1 MIKGDLQCVLIGQ
14 NKPLYSELVS
24 TLRGQEA
31 HFRFKQVD
39 NSKRAIINSLKRLRS
54 ASLVFISDDVP
65 FSLESLS
72 DLVWQYASDSIIVI
86 LTKKTQSLSLKTPYD
101 NTQISKLHFDKDKKE
116 TILQLQFLL
125 QTAFIK
131 SDFRKCKT
139 LLGISEKRC
148 QWLVDSS
155 REAIAFIS
163 RDLHLYANRTYL
175 NLFHLDSVQELRSI
189 AVRDFILEDEHR
201 LFDGFQHSQLRNADL
216 NHSLVLTMK
225 KKNGATFR
233 ANTYLIPTVYKSKK
247 CFQLWV
253 RVMGNL
259 ETSDEV
265 NLSDFPETKGAK
277 VSQNQK
283 KPIQEKP
290 IQESKEPPN
299 PFEVLL
305 KDKTEGSAE
314 DMNTKQKKTYTP
326 VSLLKGIINREEA
339 VIKTTSLKRL
349 KKNELKFDKFDTHY
363 LLSLKVPIAQKKG
376 VDDILQDLSGAR
388 SQEVC
393 SIFWDKVK
401 LTRLLQILLKK
412 RNVEPNLIVRLNGA
426 SVADEQFLAWLIPG
440 LRRIGAKSSHIT
452 FLVPSQVNEKQA
464 KSAIVFAN
472 KVRAYNCQIA
482 LEGFVVSKESVQLL
496 KRIHPEMVSL
506 SLPWTRQIQGN
517 ERKEIGL
524 SSLIRQLETKD
535 IKVIAPCGFSRD
547 MKKLFVLSG
556 ASFCHES
563 STKYG

>member
-24 TLRGQEA
+24 TLKGQEA

-39 NSKRAIINSLKRLRS
+39 NSKKAIINSLKRLRS

-155 REAIAFIS
+155 REAIAFIT

-175 NLFHLDSVQELRSI
+175 NLFHLDSIQDLRSVS
-189 AVRDFILEDEHR
+189 VRDFILEDEHR
-201 LFDGFQHSQLRNADL
+201 LFDGFQNSQLRKADL

-247 CFQLWV
+247 CFQFWV
-253 RVMGNL
+253 RVMG
-259 ETSDEV
+259 EV
-265 NLSDFPETKGAK
+265 EALNQVDLSDFPETNI
-277 VSQNQK
+277 VPTTK
-283 KPIQEKP
+283 KQEDREEKR
-290 IQESKEPPN
+290 KEPPN

-305 KDKTEGSAE
+305 KDNEEGNSK
-314 DMNTKQKKTYTP
+314 DMNTKQKKVYTP
-326 VSLLKGIINREEA
+326 ASLLKGIINRKEA
-339 VIKTTSLKRL
+339 VITTNSLKRL
-349 KKNELKFDKFDTHY
+349 KKNELKFDKFDSHY
-363 LLSLKVPIAQKKG
+363 LLSLKVPIAQRKG

-412 RNVEPNLIVRLNGA
+412 RNVEPNLIVRLNGV
-426 SVADEQFLAWLIPG
+426 SVADKQFMEWLIPG
-440 LRRIGAKSSHIT
+440 LRRLGDKSSHIT
-452 FLVPSQVNEKQA
+452 FLVPSQVSERQA
-464 KSAIVFAN
+464 KSTMVFAN
-472 KVRAYNCQIA
+472 KVRAFNCQIA
-482 LEGFVVSKESVQLL
+482 LEGFAVSKDSVGLL
-496 KRIHPEMVSL
+496 KRLHPEMVSL

-517 ERKEIGL
+517 ESREIGL
-524 SSLIRQLETKD
+524 SSVIRQLESKD
-535 IKVIAPCGFSRD
+535 IKVIAPCGFSID

-563 STKYG
+563 TSKYG

>member
-175 NLFHLDSVQELRSI
+175 NLFHLDSIQELRSLS
-189 AVRDFILEDEHR
+189 VRDFISEDEHR
-201 LFDGFQHSQLRNADL
+201 LFDGFQNDQLRKPDL

-247 CFQLWV
+247 CLQFWV
-253 RVMGNL
+253 RVMGEVEDSNQ
-259 ETSDEV
+259 V
-265 NLSDFPETKGAK
+265 NLSDFPESESVPSKDTAI
-277 VSQNQK
+277 K
-283 KPIQEKP
+283 KKQEKR
-290 IQESKEPPN
+290 EPPN

-305 KDKTEGSAE
+305 KNDNEGNSE
-314 DMNTKQKKTYTP
+314 TMNTKQKKIYTP
-326 VSLLKGIINREEA
+326 ASLLKGIINRKEA
-339 VIKTTSLKRL
+339 VISTSSLKRL
-349 KKNELKFDKFDTHY
+349 KKNELKFDKFDSHY
-363 LLSLKVPIAQKKG
+363 LLSLKVPIAQRKG

-412 RNVEPNLIVRLNGA
+412 RNVEPNLIVRLNGV
-426 SVADEQFLAWLIPG
+426 SVADKQFLEWLIPG
-440 LRRIGAKSSHIT
+440 LRRLGIKSSHIT
-452 FLVPSQVNEKQA
+452 FLVPSQVSEKQA
-464 KSAIVFAN
+464 KATIVFAN
-472 KVRAYNCQIA
+472 KVRAFNCQIA
-482 LEGFVVSKESVQLL
+482 LEGFAVSKDSVQLL
-496 KRIHPEMVSL
+496 KRLHPEMVSL

-517 ERKEIGL
+517 ENREIGL
-524 SSLIRQLETKD
+524 SSVIRQLESKD
-535 IKVIAPCGFSRD
+535 IKVIAPCGFSID
-547 MKKLFVLSG
+547 MKKLFILSG

-563 STKYG
+563 STKHG

>member
-31 HFRFKQVD
+31 HFRFKQVE
-39 NSKRAIINSLKRLRS
+39 NSKKAIANSLKRLRS

-65 FSLESLS
+65 FSLERLS

-116 TILQLQFLL
+116 TLLQLQFLL

-155 REAIAFIS
+155 REAIAFIT

-175 NLFHLDSVQELRSI
+175 NLFHLDSIQDLRSVS
-189 AVRDFILEDEHR
+189 VRDFILEDEHR
-201 LFDGFQHSQLRNADL
+201 LFDGFQNNQLRKTDL

-225 KKNGATFR
+225 KKNGAAFR

-247 CFQLWV
+247 CFQFWV
-253 RVMGNL
+253 RVMGEVEESNQ
-259 ETSDEV
+259 V
-265 NLSDFPETKGAK
+265 NLSDFPETKIIPT
-277 VSQNQK
+277 K
-283 KPIQEKP
+283 K
-290 IQESKEPPN
+290 KEEREETPN

-305 KDKTEGSAE
+305 KDKKEGNSE
-314 DMNTKQKKTYTP
+314 DMDTKQKKVYTP
-326 VSLLKGIINREEA
+326 TSLLKGIINRKEA
-339 VIKTTSLKRL
+339 VITTNSLKRL
-349 KKNELKFDKFDTHY
+349 KKNELKFDKFDSHY
-363 LLSLKVPIAQKKG
+363 LLSLKVPIAQRRG

-401 LTRLLQILLKK
+401 LTRLFQILLKK
-412 RNVEPNLIVRLNGA
+412 RSVEPNLIVRLNGV
-426 SVADEQFLAWLIPG
+426 SVADKQFLEWLIPG
-440 LRRIGAKSSHIT
+440 LRRLGDKSSHIT
-452 FLVPSQVNEKQA
+452 FLVPSQINERQA
-464 KSAIVFAN
+464 KSTMIFAN
-472 KVRAYNCQIA
+472 KVRAFNCQIA
-482 LEGFVVSKESVQLL
+482 LEGFAVTKDSVHLL
-496 KRIHPEMVSL
+496 KRLHPEMVSL

-517 ERKEIGL
+517 EGREIGL
-524 SSLIRQLETKD
+524 SSVIRQLESKD
-535 IKVIAPCGFSRD
+535 IKVIAPCGFSID
-547 MKKLFVLSG
+547 MKKLFILSG

-563 STKYG
+563 TSQYG

>member
-24 TLRGQEA
+24 ALRGQEA
-31 HFRFKQVD
+31 HFRFRQVE
-39 NSKRAIINSLKRLRS
+39 NSKKAIINTLKRLRS

-101 NTQISKLHFDKDKKE
+101 NTQISKLYFDKDKKE
-116 TILQLQFLL
+116 TLLQLQFLI

-155 REAIAFIS
+155 REAIAFIT

-175 NLFHLDSVQELRSI
+175 NLFHIDSIQDLRS
-189 AVRDFILEDEHR
+189 ASVRDFILKDEHR
-201 LFDGFQHSQLRNADL
+201 LFDGFQNNQLRKADL
-216 NHSLVLTMK
+216 NHSLILTMK
-225 KKNGATFR
+225 KKNGAPFR
-233 ANTYLIPTVYKSKK
+233 AKTYLIPTVYKSKK
-247 CFQLWV
+247 CFQFWV
-253 RVMGNL
+253 RLMG
-259 ETSDEV
+259 EV
-265 NLSDFPETKGAK
+265 EESNQVNVNDFPETKNASLK
-277 VSQNQK
+277 NK
-283 KPIQEKP
+283 QERR
-290 IQESKEPPN
+290 EPPN

-305 KDKTEGSAE
+305 KDNKEGNSE
-314 DMNTKQKKTYTP
+314 DMKTKQKKVYTP
-326 VSLLKGIINREEA
+326 ASLLKGIINRKEA
-339 VIKTTSLKRL
+339 VITTNSLNRL
-349 KKNELKFDKFDTHY
+349 KKNELKFDKFDSHY

-426 SVADEQFLAWLIPG
+426 SVADKQFLEWLIPG
-440 LRRIGAKSSHIT
+440 LRRLGVKSSHIT
-452 FLVPSQVNEKQA
+452 FLVPSQVNERQA
-464 KSAIVFAN
+464 KSTITFTN
-472 KVRAYNCQIA
+472 RVRAYNCQIA
-482 LEGFVVSKESVQLL
+482 LENFAVSKDSVYLL
-496 KRIHPEMVSL
+496 KLLHPEMVSL
-506 SLPWTRQIQGN
+506 SLSWTRQIQGDD
-517 ERKEIGL
+517 RREIGL
-524 SSLIRQLETKD
+524 SSVIRQLESKD
-535 IKVIAPCGFSRD
+535 IKVIAPCGFSID
-547 MKKLFVLSG
+547 MKRLFVLSG

-563 STKYG
+563 TSKFG